1 MKIVV
6 LGSTGMLGN
15 AVGKYFDSL
24 PGYRTLLSYRNPS
37 LAFGRENFYFD
48 AMDLRCIDALPDAD
62 YVINCVGCVKQKDY
76 DIRTYMKVNAQF
88 PHFLARECEKRGMK
102 LIHITTDC
110 VFSGKRGRYHEL
122 DEPDCTDNYGIS
134 KELGEP
140 RNCMVLRTSVIGE
153 EIRANYSLLEWAR
166 SQKGKQVHGY
176 TNHLWNG
183 LTNLEY
189 AKVCHKI
196 IERGWYDNIHRHVF
210 STDVSKYEMLQAFNK
225 KYDLQLDIVAHV
237 HPEPIDRRLST
248 VYDLNERLEI
258 PTFEKM
264 IEEL

>member
-1 MKIVV
+1 MKVAV

-24 PGYRTLLSYRNPS
+24 PGYRTFLSFRNPA
-37 LAFGRENFYFD
+37 LAFGNERFYFD
-48 AMDLRCIDALPDAD
+48 SMDLRCIDALPDVD
-62 YVINCVGCVKQKDY
+62 YVINCIGCVKQKDY

-88 PHFLARECEKRGMK
+88 PHFLANACEKRGMK
-102 LIHITTDC
+102 LLHITTDC

-122 DEPDCTDNYGIS
+122 DEPDCTDSYGIS

-166 SQKGKQVHGY
+166 SQRGMQVQGY
-176 TNHLWNG
+176 RNHLWNG
-183 LTNLEY
+183 LTNLQY

-196 IERGWYDNIHRHVF
+196 IEKGWYDHVRRHVF
-210 STDVSKYEMLQAFNK
+210 STDVNKYEMLQAFDK
-225 KYDLQLDIVAHV
+225 KYDLNLDIVPHE
-237 HPEPIDRRLST
+237 HPESIDRRLST
-248 VYDLNERLEI
+248 VYDLNDRLEI
-258 PTFEKM
+258 PPFDKM